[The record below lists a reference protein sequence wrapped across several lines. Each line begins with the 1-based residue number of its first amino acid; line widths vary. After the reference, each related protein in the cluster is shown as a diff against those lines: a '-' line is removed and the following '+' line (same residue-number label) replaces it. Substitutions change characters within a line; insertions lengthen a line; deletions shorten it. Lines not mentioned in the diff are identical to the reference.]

1 MFWLFAVTF
10 PQTLHAAIYK
20 WKDDKGKTHFT
31 DDRSKIPA
39 QFRQQKPHFTPSRSK
54 PQTAPAQKKFG
65 GTGSTKSQFSIS
77 GPVEK
82 FYAMDRMGRQKAINI
97 DSNTAVFAVATW
109 CHYSKRFVN
118 FLNDPNIAAK
128 MRELKLVFVF
138 EDEWPTIKKNLDK
151 SVKKGEI
158 TQAQA
163 NEQLTRLKQKA
174 NWGMAY
180 DPSFMDDL
188 PSEHY
193 FASARSTKLKNIY
206 PNSFPSAYSLSKNN
220 FKNSISKWIRS
231 QFKDQKDTQDF
242 LVAEYKKYN
251 KGHK

>member
-1 MFWLFAVTF
+1 MADH
-10 PQTLHAAIYK
+10 Q
-20 WKDDKGKTHFT
+20 
-31 DDRSKIPA
+31 
-39 QFRQQKPHFTPSRSK
+39 
-54 PQTAPAQKKFG
+54 
-65 GTGSTKSQFSIS
+65 
-77 GPVEK
+77 
-82 FYAMDRMGRQKAINI
+82 
-97 DSNTAVFAVATW
+97 
-109 CHYSKRFVN
+109 
-118 FLNDPNIAAK
+118 
-128 MRELKLVFVF
+128 
-138 EDEWPTIKKNLDK
+138 KNLDK

-220 FKNSISKWIRS
+220 FTNSISKWIRS

-251 KGHK
+251 KGQK